1 MAYKIDRWIVHDDY
15 DVFGKRL
22 IQQTLRAL
30 DTVQEVADRVAKN
43 ESIPLPDR
51 MRKVGDAV
59 RILDGLLTREGVLSC
74 VTSDETG
81 KNPITEVRDHME
93 ALLIQLQEAMI
104 KSIAEFGQTHPT

>member
-15 DVFGKRL
+15 DAFGKRL

-51 MRKVGDAV
+51 MRKVGDAA
-59 RILDGLLTREGVLSC
+59 RILDGLLTRDGILSC

-81 KNPITEVRDHME
+81 KTPVREARDHMK

-104 KSIAEFGQTHPT
+104 KSTAEFGQTHPT